1 MPGNFSEWLTMNA
14 TLEIGRGLQ
23 ASPPTQNV
31 PWWRKARSL
40 KIEIALAFGIVIALM
55 LALGLTFYLSDRRSA
70 EALDKL
76 NSDARMADLTLRGEL
91 AMAKAADYES
101 DFLLSADT
109 IGVTASREQHLLPM
123 QAQVSEA
130 REYLANV
137 RIISSDPGFRDQI
150 SRIDQQVRQ
159 FEESVLAVAN
169 VLGTTRQIETPH
181 QSERR
186 FDAVAQVIESALED
200 LNTAASK
207 RAIETR
213 NGVEHAANIARWTI
227 FTTVALAIL
236 LGVIVAL
243 IVWRRINGSVSQL
256 IAFAGRVAAG
266 DFSARAPQGSEHEFA
281 VLARAMNQMAQ
292 SLENSQTQ
300 LLASARQAGMAE
312 IATNVLHNVGNI
324 LNSVNVSASLVSS
337 TLRSSKAQDLSRGV
351 QLMNEHAG
359 DLGDYLTRDDKG
371 RLLPGYLTGFT
382 QALEQEQHG
391 MIEELN
397 NLTRSVDHIKDV
409 VATQQSY
416 AVGTSVI
423 EPVQIC
429 DLAEDA
435 LRMNGDAL
443 ARHQVTV
450 VREFAPVP
458 VMRLDRARV
467 LQILVNL
474 ISNAKNAMQDMQDAS
489 RRLTLR
495 VDVAAGSRLRVQVK
509 DEGEGIPVQNL
520 TRIFA
525 HGFTTRMSGHGF
537 GLHSCALAAQQMGGT
552 LTAHSDGPGRG
563 ATFTLE
569 LPIDT
574 ARNTK

>member
-1 MPGNFSEWLTMNA
+1 MMNA
-14 TLEIGRGLQ
+14 TPDIGRGSL
-23 ASPPTQNV
+23 ASHPTQNTA
-31 PWWRKARSL
+31 WWRKARSL
-40 KIEIALAFGIVIALM
+40 KIEIALAFGVVIALM

-70 EALDKL
+70 DALDKLL
-76 NSDARMADLTLRGEL
+76 NSDARMAELTLRGEL

-130 REYLANV
+130 REHLANV

-169 VLGTTRQIETPH
+169 VLGTPRQIETPH

-186 FDAVAQVIESALED
+186 FDAAAEVIESALED
-200 LNTAASK
+200 LNAAATK

-213 NGVEHAANIARWTI
+213 NGVEHTANIARWTI
-227 FTTVALAIL
+227 FTTVAFAIL

-256 IAFAGRVAAG
+256 IAFAARVAAG

-324 LNSVNVSASLVSS
+324 LNSVNVSAGLVSS
-337 TLRSSKAQDLSRGV
+337 TLRSSKAHDLSRGV
-351 QLMNEHAG
+351 QLMNERAS
-359 DLGDYLTRDDKG
+359 DLGEYLTRDDKG
-371 RLLPGYLTGFT
+371 RLLPGYLAGFA
-382 QALEQEQHG
+382 QALALEQHG

-416 AVGTSVI
+416 AVGSSVI
-423 EPVQIC
+423 EPAQIC

-435 LRMNGDAL
+435 LRMNGESL

-458 VMRLDRARV
+458 VTRLDRARV

-474 ISNAKNAMQDMQDAS
+474 ISNAKNAMQHMQDAPH
-489 RRLTLR
+489 RLTLR
-495 VDVAAGSRLRVQVK
+495 VDVADGSRLRVQVK
-509 DEGEGIPVQNL
+509 DEGEGISAHNL

-525 HGFTTRMSGHGF
+525 HGFTTRKGGHGF
-537 GLHSCALAAQQMGGT
+537 GLHSCALTARQLGGT
-552 LTAHSDGPGRG
+552 LSVHSDGPGLG

-569 LPIDT
+569 LPIDI
-574 ARNTK
+574 AGNTK

>member
-1 MPGNFSEWLTMNA
+1 MNA
-14 TLEIGRGLQ
+14 TPDTGRG
-23 ASPPTQNV
+23 SPARHPFRNYAR
-31 PWWRKARSL
+31 WRKARSL

-55 LALGLTFYLSDRRSA
+55 LALGLTFYLSEQRSA
-70 EALDKL
+70 QALDKL
-76 NSDARMADLTLRGEL
+76 LHSDGRMANLALRSEL
-91 AMAKAADYES
+91 AMARAADEQS
-101 DFLLSADT
+101 ELLLFVDQ
-109 IGVTASREQHLLPM
+109 IGVAAAREQHLLPM
-123 QAQVSEA
+123 QAHLSDT
-130 REYLANV
+130 REYLTSI

-159 FEESVLAVAN
+159 FEESFLAVAN
-169 VLGTTRQIETPH
+169 VLGTPRQIETPN

-186 FDAVAQVIESALED
+186 FDAAAQVIESALED
-200 LNTAASK
+200 LHTVATK

-213 NGVEHAANIARWTI
+213 NGVERAARIARWTV
-227 FTTVALAIL
+227 FGMVAVAVLI
-236 LGVIVAL
+236 GVTVAL
-243 IVWRRINGSVSQL
+243 IVSRRINGSVSQL
-256 IAFAGRVAAG
+256 IGFSRRVAAG
-266 DFSARAPQGSEHEFA
+266 DLSARAPQGSEHEFD

-324 LNSVNVSASLVSS
+324 LNSVNVSAGLVSS
-337 TLRSSKAQDLSRGV
+337 TLRSSSAQDLSRGV
-351 QLMNEHAG
+351 QLMNEHAS
-359 DLGDYLTRDDKG
+359 DLGEYLTRDDKG
-371 RLLPGYLTGFT
+371 RLLPGFLNSVA
-382 QALEQEQHG
+382 QALAREQQG
-391 MIEELN
+391 VIEELN

-458 VMRLDRARV
+458 VTRLDRARV

-495 VDVAAGSRLRVQVK
+495 VDVAAGSHLRVQVK
-509 DEGEGIPVQNL
+509 DEGEGIPSQNL

-525 HGFTTRMSGHGF
+525 HGFTTRKGGHGF
-537 GLHSCALAAQQMGGT
+537 GLHSCALTARQMGGT
-552 LTAHSDGPGRG
+552 LSVHSDGPGRG

-569 LPIDT
+569 LPIEMSG
-574 ARNTK
+574 AAFAPQPLALAL